1 MHLIIRFQ
9 LKNHGGGTVKYEEL
23 LYKKKLND
31 WTFQFHM
38 SHHPCL
44 LVLVQGLPE
53 KKEYYLV
60 EANPLQKVEKGLKYW
75 KLFFHP

>member
-38 SHHPCL
+38 SHFADVWSWFQFKAYL
-44 LVLVQGLPE
+44 
-53 KKEYYLV
+53 KIKREYYL
-60 EANPLQKVEKGLKYW
+60 EANPFSKR
-75 KLFFHP
+75 